1 MNKISGKYNAK
12 LHRLIFNEFIIEN
25 KKKIQL
31 YYFKSNFTIDDVN
44 ITTPKLVNILMKDVG
59 YMSNIHVRDEQDKII
74 DTLYMHDYP
83 NDIYIYDNYKD
94 LKDGYNNEIYDFI
107 NFLKYKIKHLKND
120 NTALY
125 KIKMEELQNRVN
137 DYKNKFIDTDYLMEK
152 MIRGD

>member
-25 KKKIQL
+25 KNKIQL

-94 LKDGYNNEIYDFI
+94 LKDGYNNQIYDFI

>member
-94 LKDGYNNEIYDFI
+94 LKDGYNNQIYDFI